1 MDRRTVLAA
10 LVWRLAW
17 PRVSQ
22 AKEHRSW
29 RVGWLSPASSA
40 SGGYELGALR
50 GALRALGYLE
60 GQSIVI
66 DARWADGK
74 SQRLPDLARALV
86 GARVDVICTSGTP
99 ATMAAKAATG
109 NIPIIFGRAAFPDKT
124 GLVSNL
130 SRPGGNLTG
139 VTFIGPEY
147 GKRLEMLREVSP
159 RTARVALLYN
169 DQNAASVLAMR
180 ETQEWGRSLQTS
192 VEPLGVHDE
201 ASLQAALAAIR
212 STRAEALMTTA
223 DPLIASYRSRVV
235 DFANEHR
242 LIAMYGE
249 REYVRAG
256 GLMFYGTSTTDMWRH
271 AATHVDR
278 VLKGAKPG
286 DLPVEQPTQFE
297 LMINLKAAKAL
308 GLTLPQ
314 SLLLR
319 ADQLIE

>member
-1 MDRRTVLAA
+1 
-10 LVWRLAW
+10 
-17 PRVSQ
+17 
-22 AKEHRSW
+22 
-29 RVGWLSPASSA
+29 
-40 SGGYELGALR
+40 
-50 GALRALGYLE
+50 
-60 GQSIVI
+60 VI

-201 ASLQAALAAIR
+201 ASLQAALSAVR
-212 STRAEALMTTA
+212 SIKADALMTTA
-223 DPLIASYRSRVV
+223 DPLLASYRSRVV
-235 DFANEHR
+235 DFANEYR

-297 LMINLKAAKAL
+297 LMINLKTAKAL

>member
-10 LVWRLAW
+10 LVGMLAW
-17 PRVSQ
+17 PRVSR

-29 RVGWLSPASSA
+29 RIGWLSPASAA
-40 SGGYELGALR
+40 SGGYELEALR
-50 GALRALGYLE
+50 GALRARGYLE

-109 NIPIIFGRAAFPDKT
+109 SIPIIFGRAAFPDKT

-201 ASLQAALAAIR
+201 ASLQAALSAVR
-212 STRAEALMTTA
+212 SIKADALMTTA
-223 DPLIASYRSRVV
+223 DPLLASYRSRVV
-235 DFANEHR
+235 DFANEYR

-297 LMINLKAAKAL
+297 LMINLKTAKAL

>member
-1 MDRRTVLAA
+1 MDRRTVLGVLVSMVAWSRVSRA
-10 LVWRLAW
+10 KEQRVWRI
-17 PRVSQ
+17 
-22 AKEHRSW
+22 
-29 RVGWLSPASSA
+29 GWLSPAPAA
-40 SGGYELGALR
+40 SGGYELEALR
-50 GALRALGYLE
+50 GALRELGYLE
-60 GQSIVI
+60 GQSMVI
-66 DARWADGK
+66 DARWAEGN
-74 SQRLPDLARALV
+74 SQRLPELARALV
-86 GARVDVICTSGTP
+86 DARADVICTSGTP
-99 ATMAAKAATG
+99 ATMAAKAATAS
-109 NIPIIFGRAAFPDKT
+109 IPIIFGRAAFPDKT

-169 DQNAASVLAMR
+169 DRNTASVLAMR
-180 ETQEWGRSLQTS
+180 ETQEWGRSLQTM

-201 ASLQAALAAIR
+201 ASLQAALGAVR
-212 STRAEALMTTA
+212 SSKVEALMTTA
-223 DPLIASYRSRVV
+223 DPLIASYRARVV
-235 DFANEHR
+235 EFANGHR
-242 LIAMYGE
+242 LITMYGE

-297 LMINLKAAKAL
+297 LMINLKTAKAL

-314 SLLLR
+314 SFLLR

>member
-10 LVWRLAW
+10 LVWMLAW
-17 PRVSQ
+17 PRVSR
-22 AKEHRSW
+22 AKQHRSW
-29 RVGWLSPASSA
+29 RLGWLSPASSD
-40 SGGYELGALR
+40 SGGYELEALR

-66 DARWADGK
+66 DARWADGN

-159 RTARVALLYN
+159 RTARVLYFSFS
-169 DQNAASVLAMR
+169 ASFS
-180 ETQEWGRSLQTS
+180 G
-192 VEPLGVHDE
+192 
-201 ASLQAALAAIR
+201 
-212 STRAEALMTTA
+212 
-223 DPLIASYRSRVV
+223 
-235 DFANEHR
+235 
-242 LIAMYGE
+242 
-249 REYVRAG
+249 
-256 GLMFYGTSTTDMWRH
+256 
-271 AATHVDR
+271 
-278 VLKGAKPG
+278 
-286 DLPVEQPTQFE
+286 
-297 LMINLKAAKAL
+297 
-308 GLTLPQ
+308 
-314 SLLLR
+314 
-319 ADQLIE
+319 